1 MIFESILAQPQPAS
15 SQHRQSLQS
24 QLTMLLTSPKKLK
37 HRENELL
44 ARTGVSK
51 AGYLL
56 KRQSSSSLTSQW
68 RWESTFLILN
78 SHTLS
83 YCSQKD
89 NFNKPVGN
97 LLLTASTRVYHQA
110 EEAVIRVETGVEVML
125 LKGRDMTDIKEWKK
139 AIHSNVEKLTELAR
153 GQFGVKCKSG
163 KVTDHFLMLHR
174 ECITSHPS
182 YNRTLIINNIYPL
195 TSQTTF
201 TVQGNCIKIKG
212 EDIFIAKND
221 IEHKNFVHALKQII
235 SALQSEGTKMIVD
248 PPQFP
253 IHSGTLL
260 SLDAS
265 TMQWTKKYLV
275 LTDDSIFIHGRRRVG
290 FDAARQHKITP
301 NSTIFSTTLKP
312 YSFEVVLFSESIHLA
327 AASEREENE
336 WMYVLHGL
344 ISQSSYDLN
353 DPLQAAS
360 LERVTSALS
369 IEFQCSSAPGI
380 IIDRRGH
387 FAMASIVHATLSR
400 KVSIGSILSMTT
412 DLLY

>member
-1 MIFESILAQPQPAS
+1 MIFESILAQVRIEFSTTCGTTAHTIMWPGIHEKYDTHELNLGSFHQPQPQPAS
-15 SQHRQSLQS
+15 SQHQKSLQS

-139 AIHSNVEKLTELAR
+139 AIHSKVEKLTELAR
-153 GQFGVKCKSG
+153 GRFGVKCKSG

-174 ECITSHPS
+174 WVIWSKS
-182 YNRTLIINNIYPL
+182 
-195 TSQTTF
+195 
-201 TVQGNCIKIKG
+201 
-212 EDIFIAKND
+212 
-221 IEHKNFVHALKQII
+221 
-235 SALQSEGTKMIVD
+235 
-248 PPQFP
+248 
-253 IHSGTLL
+253 
-260 SLDAS
+260 
-265 TMQWTKKYLV
+265 W
-275 LTDDSIFIHGRRRVG
+275 
-290 FDAARQHKITP
+290 
-301 NSTIFSTTLKP
+301 
-312 YSFEVVLFSESIHLA
+312 
-327 AASEREENE
+327 
-336 WMYVLHGL
+336 
-344 ISQSSYDLN
+344 
-353 DPLQAAS
+353 
-360 LERVTSALS
+360 
-369 IEFQCSSAPGI
+369 
-380 IIDRRGH
+380 
-387 FAMASIVHATLSR
+387 
-400 KVSIGSILSMTT
+400 
-412 DLLY
+412 